1 MFRYKQATAKNF
13 IILCVTTMVPNNASN
28 LCSNDIYF
36 LQIWQYAL
44 TAKLRAA
51 NKHTIRLILDSL
63 VVWETTVK
71 NKRYS
76 AVFFKIG
83 IHSMQGWTATTRHGV
98 TRKRSTKR
106 LKHTGNHFRENE
118 LKPFRL

>member
-1 MFRYKQATAKNF
+1 
-13 IILCVTTMVPNNASN
+13 MVPNNASN

-76 AVFFKIG
+76 AVFFLNWDSLHARLNSHYKAWSYKKKKYKKIK
-83 IHSMQGWTATTRHGV
+83 AY
-98 TRKRSTKR
+98 RKSV
-106 LKHTGNHFRENE
+106 
-118 LKPFRL
+118 